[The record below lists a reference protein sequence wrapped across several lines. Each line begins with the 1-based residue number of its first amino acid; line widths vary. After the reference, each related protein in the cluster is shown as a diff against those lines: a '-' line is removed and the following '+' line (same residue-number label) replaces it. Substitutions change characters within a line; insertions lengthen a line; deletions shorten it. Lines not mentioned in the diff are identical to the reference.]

1 MATKNIANPPP
12 ILGRDAAPH
21 LAQGVFAVESDEIT
35 FATATPATLFTVPAD
50 TLVLGVICQITE
62 AWDGTGAALDVGVS
76 GTTSRHLA
84 TAAITEATLGF
95 YGTALSPYKYTAQTD
110 LIATITPGTSAT
122 TGKAKF
128 WLLYRPMSNKQKTL

>member
-1 MATKNIANPPP
+1 MTTKNIANPPP

-21 LAQGVFAVESDEIT
+21 LAQGVFAVESNEIT
-35 FATATPATLFTVPAD
+35 FATTTPDTLFTVPAN

-110 LIATITPGTSAT
+110 IIATITPGTTPT

-128 WLLYRPMSNKQKTL
+128 WLLYRPMSDKQKTL